1 MIMQGNYSTCTCVSK
16 PPPPERNKNQER
28 RKRQAARLFIVG
40 ITLVEGGGARNI
52 PFVWQFRTRYSVSF
66 AGQVGQC
73 RMGICFTSGRGPA
86 LFVPNK
92 EVGGF
97 IPYKAAPI
105 SRELTSASWG
115 YLNNK
120 LNPGVPRGL
129 ARVGCI
135 RQREVRNFL
144 GSRFFRGKVVK
155 LPFGSRLGIHCTMHK
170 EGRLADLV
178 TRSPNKLDESQ
189 IRGTMKEMSSDHH
202 EL

>member
-1 MIMQGNYSTCTCVSK
+1 MIMQGILYYVSTCTCVSK
-16 PPPPERNKNQER
+16 PPERNKNQER

-66 AGQVGQC
+66 AGRKGQC
-73 RMGICFTSGRGPA
+73 RMGICFTSGRGRA

-135 RQREVRNFL
+135 RQRESQELF
-144 GSRFFRGKVVK
+144 RFKI
-155 LPFGSRLGIHCTMHK
+155 LPREGRQIAFWEPPRHTLHNAHK
-170 EGRLADLV
+170 EDGWRIL
-178 TRSPNKLDESQ
+178 SLDPLISL
-189 IRGTMKEMSSDHH
+189 MKVKSEA
-202 EL
+202 L